1 MQPKLVH
8 KHLLIRALVD
18 QAPHRDFDL
27 DSALQD
33 LISRI
38 DMKVLAGPFTA
49 YCANAGNVG
58 WSGTCIIET
67 SHIAIH
73 CWNEPR
79 PNVIQLDVY
88 SCKEFDIEDVTNWL
102 NEYFGV
108 LMVDHKFLDR
118 EHGFEYIL

>member
-1 MQPKLVH
+1 MQPQLVH

-18 QAPHRDFDL
+18 EAPNKDFDL
-27 DSALQD
+27 DSALLD
-33 LISRI
+33 LVTRI

-49 YCANAGNVG
+49 YCANEGNVG

-73 CWNEPR
+73 CWNEPK

-88 SCKEFDIEDVTNWL
+88 SCKDFDINEIVDWL
-102 NEYFGV
+102 NHNFG
-108 LMVDHKFLDR
+108 LMMMDQKFLDR
-118 EHGFEYIL
+118 ENGFEYIQ

>member
-1 MQPKLVH
+1 MSPKLVH

-18 QAPHRDFDL
+18 QAPNKDFDL

-33 LISRI
+33 LITRI
-38 DMKVLAGPFTA
+38 DMKILAGPFTA
-49 YCANAGNVG
+49 YCSNEGNVG

-73 CWNEPR
+73 CWNEPK

-88 SCKEFDIEDVTNWL
+88 SCKDFEIKDVTDWL

-108 LMVDHKFLDR
+108 LIVDYKFLDR
-118 EHGFEYIL
+118 DNGFEYIL

>member
-18 QAPHRDFDL
+18 QAPDKDFDL

-33 LISRI
+33 LITRI
-38 DMKVLAGPFTA
+38 DMKIMAGPFTA
-49 YCANAGNVG
+49 YCANTGNEG

-88 SCKEFDIEDVTNWL
+88 SCKDFEIKDVTDWL

>member
-18 QAPHRDFDL
+18 QAPNKDFDL
-27 DSALQD
+27 DSALLD
-33 LISRI
+33 LVTRI
-38 DMKVLAGPFTA
+38 DMKILAGPFTA
-49 YCANAGNVG
+49 YCPNKGNEG

-73 CWNEPR
+73 CWNEPK

-88 SCKEFDIEDVTNWL
+88 SCKALDINEVTDWL
-102 NEYFGV
+102 NQYFGI
-108 LMVDHKFLDR
+108 MMMDYKFLDR
-118 EHGFEYIL
+118 ENGFEYIL

>member
-1 MQPKLVH
+1 MQPRLVH
-8 KHLLIRALVD
+8 KHLLVRALVD
-18 QAPHRDFDL
+18 QAPDKNFDL

-38 DMKVLAGPFTA
+38 DMKILAGPFTA
-49 YCANAGNVG
+49 YCPVAGNVG

-88 SCKEFDIEDVTNWL
+88 SCKDFQIKDVTDWL

-108 LMVDHKFLDR
+108 LIVDMKFLDR
-118 EHGFEYIL
+118 ENGFEYIL

>member
-1 MQPKLVH
+1 MQPGLVH

-18 QAPHRDFDL
+18 QAPDKNFDL

-38 DMKVLAGPFTA
+38 DMKILAGPFTA
-49 YCANAGNVG
+49 YCPVEGNEG

-88 SCKEFDIEDVTNWL
+88 SCKDFKMEDVTDWL

-108 LMVDHKFLDR
+108 LMVDYKFLDR
-118 EHGFEYIL
+118 ENGFEYIL

>member
-18 QAPHRDFDL
+18 QAPDKDFDL

-38 DMKVLAGPFTA
+38 DMKILAGPFTA
-49 YCANAGNVG
+49 YCPAEGNVG

-73 CWNEPR
+73 CWNEPK

-88 SCKEFDIEDVTNWL
+88 SCKDFEIKDVTDWL

-108 LMVDHKFLDR
+108 LLVDYKFLDR

>member
-18 QAPHRDFDL
+18 EAPNKDFNL
-27 DSALQD
+27 DSALLD
-33 LISRI
+33 LVSRI

-49 YCANAGNVG
+49 YCPNEGNVG

-73 CWNEPR
+73 CWNEPS

-88 SCKEFDIEDVTNWL
+88 SCKEFDIDEITDWL
-102 NEYFGV
+102 NHNFG
-108 LMVDHKFLDR
+108 LMMMDMKFLDR
-118 EHGFEYIL
+118 ENGFEYIQ

>member
-18 QAPHRDFDL
+18 QAPDKDFDL

-38 DMKVLAGPFTA
+38 DMKILAGPFTA
-49 YCANAGNVG
+49 YCPAKGNVG

-73 CWNEPR
+73 CWNEPK

-88 SCKEFDIEDVTNWL
+88 SCKDFEIKDVTDWL

-108 LMVDHKFLDR
+108 LIVDHKFLDR
-118 EHGFEYIL
+118 EKGFEYIL

>member
-1 MQPKLVH
+1 MQPQLVH

-18 QAPHRDFDL
+18 QAPDKDFDL

-38 DMKVLAGPFTA
+38 DMKILAGPFTA
-49 YCANAGNVG
+49 YCPVAGNVG

-88 SCKEFDIEDVTNWL
+88 SCKDFDIADVTDWL

-108 LMVDHKFLDR
+108 LIVDHKFLDR